1 VQTPET
7 LYAERPDG
15 VTIAYQVLGEGPV
28 NLVFCAGFVS
38 HLDLQWTNPAMT
50 RFFRRLASFGR
61 LALYDKAGT
70 GLSDPVAE
78 VSTLEE
84 RMEEVRTVMDAAG
97 MERAALFGESEGG
110 PSAIMFA
117 ATYPERVA
125 ALVLYGSFPGSLG
138 ARPLSDAD
146 RELAA
151 TYGVAPELVARRD
164 GEMAEVVENWGQGRL
179 VDLFMPS
186 LAGNK
191 AARTGIALFERASV
205 SPRMAHAL
213 VDAVRRMDVSAVAE
227 TVTVPTL
234 VLHRRH
240 DWIPIGGGRY
250 LADVIP
256 GARFVE
262 LHGTDHA
269 YFTQDSEAI
278 LEETQRFLTGTS
290 DIGEPDR
297 VLATVLFTD
306 IVDSTARAAALG
318 DARWRELLERH
329 DALVREHVEG
339 AGGRVVKST
348 GDGALAAF
356 TGPARAIRS
365 AQDLLGAVE
374 ELGLEARAGV
384 HTGECEAIGD
394 DLAGLAVHIGARVA
408 ARAQGG
414 EVLVSSTV
422 KDLVVG
428 SKLEFSDRGEHE
440 LKGIP
445 GTWRIYA
452 LAPRAPAEPPLEPAA
467 DHMTAADRATVR
479 VARRA
484 PGLLRTIGRLTMR
497 ERTQD

>member
-1 VQTPET
+1 
-7 LYAERPDG
+7 
-15 VTIAYQVLGEGPV
+15 
-28 NLVFCAGFVS
+28 
-38 HLDLQWTNPAMT
+38 
-50 RFFRRLASFGR
+50 
-61 LALYDKAGT
+61 
-70 GLSDPVAE
+70 
-78 VSTLEE
+78 
-84 RMEEVRTVMDAAG
+84 
-97 MERAALFGESEGG
+97 
-110 PSAIMFA
+110 
-117 ATYPERVA
+117 
-125 ALVLYGSFPGSLG
+125 
-138 ARPLSDAD
+138 
-146 RELAA
+146 
-151 TYGVAPELVARRD
+151 
-164 GEMAEVVENWGQGRL
+164 
-179 VDLFMPS
+179 
-186 LAGNK
+186 
-191 AARTGIALFERASV
+191 
-205 SPRMAHAL
+205 
-213 VDAVRRMDVSAVAE
+213 
-227 TVTVPTL
+227 
-234 VLHRRH
+234 
-240 DWIPIGGGRY
+240 
-250 LADVIP
+250 
-256 GARFVE
+256 
-262 LHGTDHA
+262 
-269 YFTQDSEAI
+269 
-278 LEETQRFLTGTS
+278 
-290 DIGEPDR
+290 

-428 SKLEFSDRGEHE
+428 SELEFSDRGEHE

-467 DHMTAADRATVR
+467 DHMTAADRAAVR

>member
-28 NLVFCAGFVS
+28 SLVFCAGFIS
-38 HLDLQWTNPAMT
+38 HLDLQWTNPAIT

-70 GLSDPVAE
+70 GLSDPVSH

-84 RMEEVRTVMDAAG
+84 RMEEIRTVMDAAG

-117 ATYPERVA
+117 ATYPERVV
-125 ALVLYGSFPGSLG
+125 ALVLYGTFPGSLP
-138 ARPLSDAD
+138 AHLSDAE
-146 RELAA
+146 RELAVA
-151 TYGVAPELVARRD
+151 YGVTPELALRKD
-164 GEMAEVVENWGQGRL
+164 GEMTEVIENWGQGRM

-191 AARTGIALFERASV
+191 AARTGMALFERASV

-213 VDAVRRMDVSAVAE
+213 ADAYQGMDVSEIAKAVS
-227 TVTVPTL
+227 VPTL
-234 VLHRRH
+234 VLHRRD
-240 DWIPIGGGRY
+240 DWIPVGGGRY

-262 LHGTDHA
+262 LEGTDHA
-269 YFTQDSEAI
+269 YFSQDYEAV
-278 LEETQRFLTGTS
+278 LDETQRFLTGTS
-290 DIGEPDR
+290 GIGEPDR

-306 IVDSTARAAALG
+306 IVNSTARAAALG

-329 DALVREHVEG
+329 DAVVREHVEG

-348 GDGALAAF
+348 GDGALASF
-356 TGPARAIRS
+356 PGPARAIRC

-374 ELGLEARAGV
+374 EVGLEARAGV
-384 HTGECEAIGD
+384 HTGECEAIGH
-394 DLAGLAVHIGARVA
+394 DLGGLAVHIGARVA
-408 ARAQGG
+408 ARAQPG
-414 EVLVSSTV
+414 ELLVSSTV

-428 SKLEFSDRGEHE
+428 CGLEFSDRGKHE
-440 LKGIP
+440 LKGVP
-445 GTWRIYA
+445 GAWRIYA
-452 LAPRAPAEPPLEPAA
+452 LADEAPAELPLEPAA
-467 DHMTAADRATVR
+467 DHMTAADRATLR

-484 PGLLRTIGRLTMR
+484 PGLLRTLGRLTMR
-497 ERTQD
+497 EREQA